1 MSASETPHVVLA
13 CDFFLRYTAML
24 AGGLDSAGARV
35 ALVTRDHDREFG
47 DHSGAAA
54 RFVDRAT
61 GGHVAHHQLA
71 GRVRSPRGFE
81 QAMRLRGALR
91 SFAPDV
97 VHVQESITNDVRL
110 LVAARARRGRFAL
123 TVHDPVR
130 HPGDAVSRSSALG
143 NRALVREAGLIFVH
157 AAALRDELV
166 ELASPRAPIVVVPHG
181 VDPGTPQPPPQQPS
195 VLFFGRM
202 SRYKGLDTLLDA
214 MGEVWSRVP
223 EATLTVAGS
232 GEIEDHP
239 ALADRRVTVRAEH
252 VPDDA
257 VPDLLAAASCVA
269 LPYRQA
275 SQSGVGSLAKRHARP
290 LVVSEVGGLPELV
303 ADGSGLVVPPDDPGR
318 LAEALTTLLEDREL
332 AGRMGTAAAATAERE
347 AGWDAVGEQTLAA
360 YREYLIPGSS

>member
-1 MSASETPHVVLA
+1 MSARAAPHVVLA

-24 AGGLDSAGARV
+24 AGGLDSAGADV

-54 RFVDRAT
+54 RFVDGAT
-61 GGHVAHHQLA
+61 GGRVAHHRLA

-81 QAMRLRGALR
+81 QALRLRGELR
-91 SFAPDV
+91 RFAPDV

-166 ELASPRAPIVVVPHG
+166 ELAAPRAPIVVVPHG
-181 VDPGTPQPPPQQPS
+181 VDPGTPQPPPERPS

-214 MGEVWSRVP
+214 MGAVWSRLP

-239 ALADRRVTVRAEH
+239 ALADPRVTVRAEH
-252 VPDDA
+252 VPDEA
-257 VPDLLAAASCVA
+257 VPALLAAASCVA

-290 LVVSEVGGLPELV
+290 LVVSAVGGLPELV
-303 ADGSGLVVPPDDPGR
+303 ADGSGFVVPPDDPAR
-318 LAEALTTLLEDREL
+318 LAEALTEVLEDRER
-332 AGRMGTAAAATAERE
+332 AARMGAAAAATAERE